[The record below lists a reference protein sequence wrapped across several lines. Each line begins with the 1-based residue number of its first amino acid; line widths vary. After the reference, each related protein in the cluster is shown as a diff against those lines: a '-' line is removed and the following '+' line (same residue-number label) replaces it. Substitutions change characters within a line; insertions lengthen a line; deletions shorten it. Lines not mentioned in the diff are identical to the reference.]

1 MHYFFPQINSEK
13 AIKIFCGC
21 PDGVTKDT
29 IMHNIMND
37 AATSGRGNAMQ
48 GIPVLRAAAIHDIS
62 GFGRASLT
70 VAIPVLSTMGI
81 QVCPLPTAV
90 LSSQTSGIEGFSFL
104 DLTEN
109 MSSIMDHWAQMN
121 LKFDAVYTG
130 FLGSHLQAD
139 LARRCIREFLA
150 PEGIIVIDPVL
161 GDNGKLDPTQSPD
174 MVEAM
179 RSLVAHADVTTPNF
193 TEAAFLLGE
202 PYRQDISA
210 EGLKDL
216 LRGLT
221 DMGAAKAVITSA
233 PSEDPGTISTVAY
246 DGERF
251 WKVDAPRL
259 NAFYPGTGDAFA
271 SVLTGSLLQ
280 GDSLPV
286 AVDRAVQFVVLG
298 MRATY
303 GYNMPHTDGILLE
316 RALPS
321 LRLPFTGGTYMEF

>member
-1 MHYFFPQINSEK
+1 MHFFLQFINYGRSTKKYLFPE
-13 AIKIFCGC
+13 
-21 PDGVTKDT
+21 PDGDKRTGYAYIVS
-29 IMHNIMND
+29 
-37 AATSGRGNAMQ
+37 AASGGRGNAMQ

-90 LSSQTSGIEGFSFL
+90 LSSQTSGMEGFSFL
-104 DLTEN
+104 DLTDN
-109 MSSIMDHWAQMN
+109 MSAIMDHWSQLG
-121 LKFDAVYTG
+121 LKFDAVYSG

-139 LARRCIREFLA
+139 LASRCIREFLA
-150 PEGIIVIDPVL
+150 PSGIVVVDPVL

-179 RSLVAHADVTTPNF
+179 RSLVSHADVTTPNY
-193 TEAAFLLGE
+193 TEAVFLLNE
-202 PYRQDISA
+202 PYRRDISKD
-210 EGLKDL
+210 GIKDL
-216 LRGLT
+216 LRGLVGL
-221 DMGAAKAVITSA
+221 GAATAVITSA
-233 PSEDPGTISTVAY
+233 PSEKPGTISTVAF
-246 DGERF
+246 DGNRF
-251 WKVDAPRL
+251 WKVDVPSL

-298 MRATY
+298 IRATY
-303 GYNMPHTDGILLE
+303 GYDTPHTDGILME

-321 LRLPFTGGTYMEF
+321 LRLPFTGGTYTEF

>member
-1 MHYFFPQINSEK
+1 
-13 AIKIFCGC
+13 
-21 PDGVTKDT
+21 
-29 IMHNIMND
+29 
-37 AATSGRGNAMQ
+37 MQ

-90 LSSQTSGIEGFSFL
+90 LSSQTSGVEGFSFL

-109 MSSIMDHWAQMN
+109 MPAIMDHWKKLG
-121 LKFDAVYTG
+121 LKFDAVYSG

-139 LARRCIREFLA
+139 LALRCIRDHLA
-150 PEGIIVIDPVL
+150 PDGIVVIDPVL
-161 GDNGKLDPTQSPD
+161 GDNGMLDPTQSPD

-179 RSLVAHADVTTPNF
+179 RTLVSHAGVTTPNF
-193 TEAAFLLGE
+193 TEASFLLGE
-202 PYRQDISA
+202 PYRQDISR
-210 EGLKDL
+210 EGIKDQ
-216 LRGLT
+216 LRGLHA
-221 DMGAAKAVITSA
+221 MGAATAVITSA
-233 PSEDPGTISTVAY
+233 PSGNPETISTVAY
-246 DGERF
+246 DGSRF

-259 NAFYPGTGDAFA
+259 NAFYPGTGDTFA

-286 AVDRAVQFVVLG
+286 AIDRAVQFVVLG

-303 GYNMPHTDGILLE
+303 GYDTPHTDGILLE

-321 LRLPFTGGTYMEF
+321 LRLPFTGGSYTEF